1 MPANRHFYYLS
12 LTYRLPLACLLT
24 YSGTDVF
31 TRTHTVL
38 RTKNIRKCMPVF
50 NTTRKRFSTSPITS
64 ETFSCALRIMVRF
77 PLAGNN
83 TISSA
88 AFYKT
93 AYVVYRISEKNSYF
107 MGKSLLLQAL
117 FRTLI
122 YSSTLPFAGYPYFP
136 RNSIDSGA
144 LSCFSAHFFCM
155 PSLKHAF
162 YTHIS
167 TPSIS
172 QYRSVLCSFFSARY
186 IHSLGSTWPKEA
198 IFALFIPANA
208 GAQ

>member
-1 MPANRHFYYLS
+1 MLLPLPFKILKKYSDKWAAPCKKIFNSDVFLPANRHFYYLS
-12 LTYRLPLACLLT
+12 LTYRLHLACLLT

-50 NTTRKRFSTSPITS
+50 NTTRKRFSTSPVTS
-64 ETFSCALRIMVRF
+64 ETFSCTLRIMVRF

-117 FRTLI
+117 FQNPYILI
-122 YSSTLPFAGYPYFP
+122 HASFCRVPV
-136 RNSIDSGA
+136 
-144 LSCFSAHFFCM
+144 LSKK
-155 PSLKHAF
+155 L
-162 YTHIS
+162 Y
-167 TPSIS
+167 
-172 QYRSVLCSFFSARY
+172 
-186 IHSLGSTWPKEA
+186 
-198 IFALFIPANA
+198 
-208 GAQ
+208 